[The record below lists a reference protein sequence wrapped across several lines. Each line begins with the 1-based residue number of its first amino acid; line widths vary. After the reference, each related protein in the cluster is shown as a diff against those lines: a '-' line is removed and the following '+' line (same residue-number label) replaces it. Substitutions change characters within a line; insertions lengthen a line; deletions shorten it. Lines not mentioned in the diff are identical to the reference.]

1 MIEIHQGDIIVVDA
15 EPHTRHEMGGHDPKQ
30 GNIRRHFL
38 VVSRYEYNRRARL
51 VCGLAI
57 THNHVE
63 SPFRFPIVDFES
75 GTNGDALLLQLLTY
89 DFVARNG
96 KVIGHLHDKGQLS
109 RIIDQV
115 GNIFA
120 KESYRG

>member
-15 EPHTRHEMGGHDPKQ
+15 EPHAGYDPKQ

-57 THNHVE
+57 THNH
-63 SPFRFPIVDFES
+63 
-75 GTNGDALLLQLLTY
+75 
-89 DFVARNG
+89 
-96 KVIGHLHDKGQLS
+96 
-109 RIIDQV
+109 
-115 GNIFA
+115 
-120 KESYRG
+120 